1 MCDSYFLHSRYQRQ
15 RKQAAHRC
23 FLREKLELKRKAEK
37 LITENIEMKIAN
49 QQVQREAED
58 QMAKVVQLKSEL
70 IEKRL
75 AYDKVQK
82 ELERKQRLKEEQNK
96 RELEMQ
102 KEQFEKHALIVKEQA
117 ERFKMAKQAEIKQVI
132 LEQQAV
138 RKQTLSQM
146 KIQIEAKAPD
156 VSKRQY
162 FAETAIINKLEDK
175 KRKEYMEEERVQR
188 IQAAIETYSHR
199 PLVERDVR
207 RMRGETESFGIRR
220 ETKEAKPIFNN
231 PGYYDDKLMTD
242 TRFKLQT
249 RLFEAG
255 IVNNDYARALFN
267 QMSRP
272 NNSGQ

>member
-1 MCDSYFLHSRYQRQ
+1 
-15 RKQAAHRC
+15 
-23 FLREKLELKRKAEK
+23 
-37 LITENIEMKIAN
+37 
-49 QQVQREAED
+49 
-58 QMAKVVQLKSEL
+58 MAKVVQLKSEL